1 MIALLLTVAIAAA
14 APAKGAPAKGAAGQ
28 APAAK
33 ALPVNAAAAKA
44 DAAAEEPTGPA
55 PLDVETMAFLNSQG
69 STNAM
74 DGSIKLDWPGP
85 GGGQLKLS
93 WDSLDKRNEEVFNAE
108 MLRVALVSAVQS
120 FYDGDGTIDVNG
132 MKRKLAAL
140 LQGPVDEARTAY
152 INAIKQEERRLFFI
166 ERAIAE
172 AAASKEE
179 LPGVDARLVAKR
191 MAALKD
197 GRIEKEMVRR
207 VAGYKNMG
215 SGLLAYLDGDT
226 FTALKSVKEAAE
238 ALPDMAV
245 VHSLLGS
252 LYALYGQTDA
262 AVTAWKRS
270 LELDPNNKAV
280 REAILQHSPR
290 SRGIGSSAPG
300 RKATGKGTSRSA
312 TRTRR
317 WN

>member
-1 MIALLLTVAIAAA
+1 MIALLLTLALTA
-14 APAKGAPAKGAAGQ
+14 APAKGAPAAKPDAKPDAKATAA
-28 APAAK
+28 APA
-33 ALPVNAAAAKA
+33 NG
-44 DAAAEEPTGPA
+44 AAAEAPAEGASGEPA
-55 PLDVETMAFLNSQG
+55 PLDAETMGFLTSSG
-69 STNAM
+69 GTNQM

-290 SRGIGSSAPG
+290 SPG
-300 RKATGKGTSRSA
+300 RGGR
-312 TRTRR
+312 
-317 WN
+317 